1 MKTAE
6 PEVPSAVFFCHNV
19 KSRWETD
26 AAALLCQD
34 VGFHVQ
40 ELSTFYA
47 AKETREAG
55 FFGSCWTSR
64 GDAKALLLRDLIP
77 HHLKNT
83 NQTTDT
89 HNDLGGSQ
97 VNHPSEPH

>member
-1 MKTAE
+1 MKRAE

-47 AKETREAG
+47 AKEDKGSWVLRE
-55 FFGSCWTSR
+55 
-64 GDAKALLLRDLIP
+64 LLDL
-77 HHLKNT
+77 
-83 NQTTDT
+83 QRRRE
-89 HNDLGGSQ
+89 S
-97 VNHPSEPH
+97 PST

>member
-1 MKTAE
+1 MKRAE

-26 AAALLCQD
+26 AAALLCQ
-34 VGFHVQ
+34 VLVFMCRNYPRSMQ
-40 ELSTFYA
+40 PR
-47 AKETREAG
+47 KTREAR